1 MQKNHSTV
9 NFAAMFSHF
18 STVIRSCLFLIR
30 SRAICLRFR
39 SHCHWYMSVHK
50 NRPHSFTCSVLCD
63 PIEIKWV
70 HTYVWS
76 YVVAVTLWRV
86 RVCVD
91 SRQWMEIVLACYIHI
106 LREYT
111 HMLGM
116 HQGYRISRGS
126 FFSFLFL
133 PTLGSVPLVQS
144 EWWTSRR
151 IFRDIRTRTA
161 DMYTGIKIA
170 AYADVPGAHRV
181 LLSTGENVA
190 SSE

>member
-1 MQKNHSTV
+1 MGAHST
-9 NFAAMFSHF
+9 
-18 STVIRSCLFLIR
+18 
-30 SRAICLRFR
+30 
-39 SHCHWYMSVHK
+39 
-50 NRPHSFTCSVLCD
+50 
-63 PIEIKWV
+63 
-70 HTYVWS
+70 YVRS
-76 YVVAVTLWRV
+76 YVVAVTHWRV

-91 SRQWMEIVLACYIHI
+91 SRQWVEIVLACYIHT
-106 LREYT
+106 LREIHAHARDASRLPYFA
-111 HMLGM
+111 
-116 HQGYRISRGS
+116 RGS
-126 FFSFLFL
+126 FFSSFFS

>member
-1 MQKNHSTV
+1 MGAHSTNV
-9 NFAAMFSHF
+9 G
-18 STVIRSCLFLIR
+18 
-30 SRAICLRFR
+30 
-39 SHCHWYMSVHK
+39 
-50 NRPHSFTCSVLCD
+50 
-63 PIEIKWV
+63 
-70 HTYVWS
+70 S

-91 SRQWMEIVLACYIHI
+91 SRQWVERVLACYIHT
-106 LREYT
+106 LREI
-111 HMLGM
+111 HA
-116 HQGYRISRGS
+116 HARDVSRLPYLARGN
-126 FFSFLFL
+126 FFSFFFF

>member
-1 MQKNHSTV
+1 MGAHSTNV
-9 NFAAMFSHF
+9 G
-18 STVIRSCLFLIR
+18 
-30 SRAICLRFR
+30 
-39 SHCHWYMSVHK
+39 
-50 NRPHSFTCSVLCD
+50 
-63 PIEIKWV
+63 
-70 HTYVWS
+70 S

-91 SRQWMEIVLACYIHI
+91 SRQWVERVLACYIHT
-106 LREYT
+106 LREIHAHARDASRLPY
-111 HMLGM
+111 LA
-116 HQGYRISRGS
+116 RGS
-126 FFSFLFL
+126 FFFFFSFF

-151 IFRDIRTRTA
+151 LFRDIRTRTA
-161 DMYTGIKIA
+161 DMHTGIKIA

>member
-1 MQKNHSTV
+1 MGAHST
-9 NFAAMFSHF
+9 
-18 STVIRSCLFLIR
+18 
-30 SRAICLRFR
+30 
-39 SHCHWYMSVHK
+39 
-50 NRPHSFTCSVLCD
+50 
-63 PIEIKWV
+63 
-70 HTYVWS
+70 YVGS

-91 SRQWMEIVLACYIHI
+91 SRQWMEIVLACYIHT
-106 LREYT
+106 LREINAHARDAPRLPY
-111 HMLGM
+111 LA
-116 HQGYRISRGS
+116 RGS
-126 FFSFLFL
+126 FFSFLFS

-144 EWWTSRR
+144 SWWTSRR